1 VIEATMQDAGYS
13 VGRAAVRLLLARIA
27 GQAQGESGSPVHEV
41 LQPSL
46 VIRASCAPF
55 SLQ

>member
-1 VIEATMQDAGYS
+1 MQDAGYS

-41 LQPSL
+41 VQPSL